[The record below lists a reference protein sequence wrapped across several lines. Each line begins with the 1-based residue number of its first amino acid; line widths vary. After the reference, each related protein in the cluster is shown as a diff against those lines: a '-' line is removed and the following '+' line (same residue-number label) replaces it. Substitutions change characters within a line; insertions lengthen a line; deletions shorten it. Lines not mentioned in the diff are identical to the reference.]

1 MWRKLEKTI
10 ANSATIDMQLDQS
23 IQSEVLQWK
32 LILVRLLDIT
42 LFLAERGLPFRG
54 VTEKLGD
61 PHNGLFLG
69 LCEFLARYDKVLE
82 LHLGAVREC
91 HRRMQVSYLSK
102 NTQNEFIECCASAVL
117 RSLLKEVA
125 HSKYYA
131 VIVDAT
137 PDTSSLEQNV
147 FVLCYV
153 YCNIEGQYEVQE
165 RFLYFVDNQGR
176 HSKTGEVIA
185 FMILDTL
192 KKHGI
197 SFQNGRGQGYDNA
210 SNMTGVYKGVSTRLE
225 NENKLAKFSPCA
237 SRTLGA
243 LERYYQ

>member
-1 MWRKLEKTI
+1 M
-10 ANSATIDMQLDQS
+10 
-23 IQSEVLQWK
+23 
-32 LILVRLLDIT
+32 
-42 LFLAERGLPFRG
+42 
-54 VTEKLGD
+54 
-61 PHNGLFLG
+61 
-69 LCEFLARYDKVLE
+69 
-82 LHLGAVREC
+82 
-91 HRRMQVSYLSK
+91 
-102 NTQNEFIECCASAVL
+102 QNEFMEFCASAVL

-125 HSKYYA
+125 DSKYYA

-147 FVLCYV
+147 FVLCHV

-165 RFLYFVDNQGR
+165 RLLDFVDNQGR

-185 FMILDTL
+185 SMILDTL

-197 SFQNGRGQGYDNA
+197 PFQNCRGQGYDNA

-237 SRTLGA
+237 AHSLNLCGTQG
-243 LERYYQ
+243 